1 MREIAVANDTDYF
14 TSNIRN
20 EPEVLDADMTKS
32 DLVDVLR
39 RLKFDIDHHH
49 HRYSTIWLNRPVRDF
64 LITALT
70 DSRRK

>member
-1 MREIAVANDTDYF
+1 MR
-14 TSNIRN
+14 
-20 EPEVLDADMTKS
+20 PS

-39 RLKFDIDHHH
+39 RLKFDEP
-49 HRYSTIWLNRPVRDF
+49 YCVVWLDRPVRDF

>member
-1 MREIAVANDTDYF
+1 MSNAINYIASSRT
-14 TSNIRN
+14 
-20 EPEVLDADMTKS
+20 EPVEVLDEDMRPS

-39 RLKFDIDHHH
+39 RLKFDEP
-49 HRYSTIWLNRPVRDF
+49 YCVVWLDRPVRDF